1 MKNLILLSFL
11 LIATIAT
18 AQTPFTMV
26 SSANTKNQPAK
37 LSANSLNNPWVG
49 AKLAYNLAGDV
60 SNSFIL
66 SGRVMYSIDEGEKYA
81 IPLIANVGFNNGDS
95 LDADNGV
102 SIGVYPWYILSQ
114 KNNSTILLHGGLN
127 YHVADRMDA
136 GYLTEVTMLAGI
148 EAALYPKNGGAPATI
163 SAGPEYIINTGG
175 ALENMF
181 AINITGVV
189 PIANGLGLLV
199 ESDIPIIKSQL
210 STGLKIGVIVNNSI
224 K

>member
-1 MKNLILLSFL
+1 M

-18 AQTPFTMV
+18 AQTPFSMV
-26 SSANTKNQPAK
+26 SSANQKNQPAK
-37 LSANSLNNPWVG
+37 ISANSLNNPWVG

-66 SGRVMYSIDEGEKYA
+66 SGRVMYSIDEGDKYA

-114 KNNSTILLHGGLN
+114 KSNTSLLVHGGLN
-127 YHVADRMDA
+127 YHIADRTDA
-136 GYLTEVTMLAGI
+136 GFQTEVVFNAGI
-148 EAALYPKNGGAPATI
+148 EAALYPKAGGPPATI

-175 ALENMF
+175 AIDNQF

-199 ESDIPIIKSQL
+199 ESDIPLIKSQL

>member
-1 MKNLILLSFL
+1 M

-18 AQTPFTMV
+18 AQTPFSMV
-26 SSANTKNQPAK
+26 SSANQKNQPAK
-37 LSANSLNNPWVG
+37 ISANSLNNPWVG
-49 AKLAYNLAGDV
+49 AKLAYNLAADV

-66 SGRVMYSIDEGEKYA
+66 SGRVMYSIDEGDKYA
-81 IPLIANVGFNNGDS
+81 IPLIANVGFNNADS
-95 LDADNGV
+95 LDDDNGV
-102 SIGVYPWYILSQ
+102 SIGVYPWYIISQ
-114 KNNSTILLHGGLN
+114 KNKSTILLHGGLN
-127 YHVADRMDA
+127 YHVADRMEA

-175 ALENMF
+175 AIDNQF

-199 ESDIPIIKSQL
+199 ESDIPLIKSQL

>member
-1 MKNLILLSFL
+1 MKNLILLSCL

-26 SSANTKNQPAK
+26 ASSNTKNQPAK
-37 LSANSLNNPWVG
+37 ISANSLNNPWVG

-60 SNSFIL
+60 SNSFLL
-66 SGRVMYSIDEGEKYA
+66 SGRVMYSIDEGDKYA
-81 IPLIANVGFNNGDS
+81 IPLIANVGFNNIDS

-102 SIGVYPWYILSQ
+102 SIGCYPWYILSQ
-114 KNNSTILLHGGLN
+114 KNNTTVLVHGGVN
-127 YHVADRMDA
+127 YHVGAKA
-136 GYLTEVTMLAGI
+136 EYGYLTEVNLIAGI
-148 EAALYPKNGGAPATI
+148 EAALYPKDGGAPATI

-175 ALENMF
+175 YLQNQF

-199 ESDIPIIKSQL
+199 ESDIPLIKSQV
-210 STGLKIGVIVNNSI
+210 STGVKIGVIVNNSI

>member
-1 MKNLILLSFL
+1 M

-18 AQTPFTMV
+18 AQTPFSMV
-26 SSANTKNQPAK
+26 SSANQKNKPAK
-37 LSANSLNNPWVG
+37 ISANSLNNPWVG

-66 SGRVMYSIDEGEKYA
+66 SGRVMYSIDEGDKYA
-81 IPLIANVGFNNGDS
+81 IPLIANVGFNNADS
-95 LDADNGV
+95 LDDDNGV
-102 SIGVYPWYILSQ
+102 SIGVYPWYIISQ
-114 KNNSTILLHGGLN
+114 KNKSTILLHGGLN
-127 YHVADRMDA
+127 YHVADRMEA

-175 ALENMF
+175 AIDNQF

-199 ESDIPIIKSQL
+199 ESDIPLIKSQL

>member
-1 MKNLILLSFL
+1 M

-18 AQTPFTMV
+18 AQTPFSMV
-26 SSANTKNQPAK
+26 SSANQKNQPAK
-37 LSANSLNNPWVG
+37 LSASSLNNPWVG

-66 SGRVMYSIDEGEKYA
+66 SGRVMYSIDEGDKYA

-102 SIGVYPWYILSQ
+102 SIGVYPWYIISQ
-114 KNNSTILLHGGLN
+114 KNKSTILLHGGLN
-127 YHVADRMDA
+127 YHVADRMEA

-163 SAGPEYIINTGG
+163 SAGLEYIINTGG
-175 ALENMF
+175 AIDNQF

-199 ESDIPIIKSQL
+199 ESDIPLIKSQL